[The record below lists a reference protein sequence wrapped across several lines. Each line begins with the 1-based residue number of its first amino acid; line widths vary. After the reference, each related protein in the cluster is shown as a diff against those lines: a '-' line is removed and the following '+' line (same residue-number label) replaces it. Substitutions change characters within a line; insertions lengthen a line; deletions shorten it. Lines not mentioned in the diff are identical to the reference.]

1 MEKSFKDYAHLYLG
15 CDVLVQNLDSDDFE
29 TEIEEGI
36 TNGCVAKLTLVNQ
49 GGCQLRA
56 YDDSENWEY
65 AIEIEGAY
73 LCSWW
78 SSRNV
83 KPLLRPLSDMTND
96 ESLFLG
102 REIFRWTHPSN
113 ESVSFQTK
121 DLLGTNKFYVN
132 QTNITGESWTKATIY
147 LLKQGFDLFGLIEAG
162 VAIAK
167 EPATQIC

>member
-1 MEKSFKDYAHLYLG
+1 MEKTFKDYAHLYLG

-49 GGCQLRA
+49 GDCQLRA

-83 KPLLRPLSDMTND
+83 KPILRPLSDITKGEIEQCSYFFTNTSRSILED
-96 ESLFLG
+96 GAQRTF
-102 REIFRWTHPSN
+102 
-113 ESVSFQTK
+113 
-121 DLLGTNKFYVN
+121 
-132 QTNITGESWTKATIY
+132 Y
-147 LLKQGFDLFGLIEAG
+147 LLKQGFDLFGLIDAG
-162 VAIAK
+162 IALDK
-167 EPATQIC
+167 TKI

>member
-1 MEKSFKDYAHLYLG
+1 MEKTFKDYAHLYLG

-49 GGCQLRA
+49 GDCQLRA

-65 AIEIEGAY
+65 AIEIEGAC

-83 KPLLRPLSDMTND
+83 RPLLRQLSD
-96 ESLFLG
+96 
-102 REIFRWTHPSN
+102 I
-113 ESVSFQTK
+113 TK
-121 DLLGTNKFYVN
+121 DEAVELWGHKNAFAIMNNSFNYDEHLSNLSPYGTV
-132 QTNITGESWTKATIY
+132 Y
-147 LLKQGFDLFGLIEAG
+147 LLKQGFDLFNLIESG
-162 VAIAK
+162 IALDK
-167 EPATQIC
+167 TKL